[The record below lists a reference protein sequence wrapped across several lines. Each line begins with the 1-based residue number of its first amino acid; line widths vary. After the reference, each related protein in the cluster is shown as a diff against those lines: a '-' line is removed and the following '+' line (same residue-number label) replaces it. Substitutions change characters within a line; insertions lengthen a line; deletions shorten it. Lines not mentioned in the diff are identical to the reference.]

1 MEYICRVWGKQ
12 IKIIGWFLEMEKK
25 KKSPR
30 RLKFNTVQT
39 VVIGFFGVILGG
51 GILLSLPIC
60 NQKPIQFT
68 LLGKIILLLLIQV
81 GGLGVIA
88 CMSAFFLLLGK
99 KINMKGR
106 ITIQQAYGLDTLSG
120 LVKFVIRILK
130 GTFLV
135 EGIGAVLFS
144 LRFIP
149 EFGFIKASVTQSF
162 ILFRHFATRVS
173 IYLEVRALYSIQG
186 RGLLILRQC
195 F

>member
-1 MEYICRVWGKQ
+1 MER
-12 IKIIGWFLEMEKK
+12 

-39 VVIGFFGVILGG
+39 VVIGFSGDTRGRNTFE
-51 GILLSLPIC
+51 LPIC
-60 NQKPIQFT
+60 NQKPIEFIDALFTSVSSVCVTGLVTIVPAEQFT

-135 EGIGAVLFS
+135 EGIGAVLF
-144 LRFIP
+144 
-149 EFGFIKASVTQSF
+149 
-162 ILFRHFATRVS
+162 FAPV
-173 IYLEVRALYSIQG
+173 YS
-186 RGLLILRQC
+186 
-195 F
+195 

>member
-60 NQKPIQFT
+60 NQKPIEEQFT

-149 EFGFIKASVTQSF
+149 EFGFIKGVGYA
-162 ILFRHFATRVS
+162 IFRHFATRVS

>member
-60 NQKPIQFT
+60 NQKPIEFIDALFTSVSSVCVTGLVTIVPAEQFT

-99 KINMKGR
+99 KINMKGIWTGYAFR
-106 ITIQQAYGLDTLSG
+106 SCKVRDPYFKRNVFGRGD
-120 LVKFVIRILK
+120 RR
-130 GTFLV
+130 GTF
-135 EGIGAVLFS
+135 
-144 LRFIP
+144 
-149 EFGFIKASVTQSF
+149 
-162 ILFRHFATRVS
+162 FAPV
-173 IYLEVRALYSIQG
+173 YS
-186 RGLLILRQC
+186 
-195 F
+195 

>member
-60 NQKPIQFT
+60 NQKPIEFIDALFTSVSSVCVTGLVTIVPAEQFT

-88 CMSAFFLLLGK
+88 CMSAFFPFIGK
-99 KINMKGR
+99 KDQYERKNHDPTGIWTGYAFRSCKVRDPYFKRNVFGR
-106 ITIQQAYGLDTLSG
+106 GD
-120 LVKFVIRILK
+120 RR
-130 GTFLV
+130 GTF
-135 EGIGAVLFS
+135 
-144 LRFIP
+144 
-149 EFGFIKASVTQSF
+149 
-162 ILFRHFATRVS
+162 FAPV
-173 IYLEVRALYSIQG
+173 YS
-186 RGLLILRQC
+186 
-195 F
+195 

>member
-1 MEYICRVWGKQ
+1 
-12 IKIIGWFLEMEKK
+12 MEKK

-60 NQKPIQFT
+60 NQKPIEFIDALFTSVSSVCVTGLVTIVPAEQFT
-68 LLGKIILLLLIQV
+68 LLGKTILLLLIQV

-106 ITIQQAYGLDTLSG
+106 ITIKIFLWSEVLALS
-120 LVKFVIRILK
+120 LSKSTAFPAIIQFSDDISNPP
-130 GTFLV
+130 TEAPV
-135 EGIGAVLFS
+135 EL
-144 LRFIP
+144 
-149 EFGFIKASVTQSF
+149 
-162 ILFRHFATRVS
+162 
-173 IYLEVRALYSIQG
+173 
-186 RGLLILRQC
+186 
-195 F
+195 

>member
-60 NQKPIQFT
+60 NQKPIEFIDALFTSVSSVCVTGLVTIVPAEQFT

-88 CMSAFFLLLGK
+88 ACLRFSFYWEKRSIERKNHDPTGIWTGYAFRSCKVRDPYFK
-99 KINMKGR
+99 RNVFGR
-106 ITIQQAYGLDTLSG
+106 GD
-120 LVKFVIRILK
+120 RR
-130 GTFLV
+130 GTF
-135 EGIGAVLFS
+135 
-144 LRFIP
+144 
-149 EFGFIKASVTQSF
+149 
-162 ILFRHFATRVS
+162 FAPV
-173 IYLEVRALYSIQG
+173 YS
-186 RGLLILRQC
+186 
-195 F
+195 